1 MQNNFILPKLSD
13 RELDVIKT
21 ISNGYRTQEI
31 AEILSIS
38 PGTVKVHRKNIMRKM
53 NTRNCISVVSQCI
66 KLGLI

>member
-1 MQNNFILPKLSD
+1 MQNTFELPKLST

-21 ISNGYRTQEI
+21 ISNGYRTHEI

-38 PGTVKVHRKNIMRKM
+38 PHTVKVHRKNIMRKM
-53 NTRNCISVVSQCI
+53 NTGNCISVVSQCM